1 MLHGKNDLK
10 RFKSLGKY
18 RSDNF
23 VGYQNSYVG
32 NLSMRLQKIL
42 TN

>member
-1 MLHGKNDLK
+1 MLHGKNDFTEV
-10 RFKSLGKY
+10 FKSLGKY

-32 NLSMRLQKIL
+32 NLSMRL
-42 TN
+42 